1 MILDK
6 IVRYFSEST
15 HALNLRARRS
25 EVLAS
30 NIANA
35 DTPHYKA
42 RDLDFRSALTS
53 AMQKSDLLLTQT
65 HDAHLDPRPAAPG
78 SFGLQYRIPA
88 QSSIDGNTVEVDAE
102 VGRYSDNALRYR
114 AAMTFINEEIS
125 HVRTAIRGE

>member
-1 MILDK
+1 M
-6 IVRYFSEST
+6 
-15 HALNLRARRS
+15 RARRS

-42 RDLDFRSALTS
+42 RDLDSRSELTS
-53 AMQKSDLLLTQT
+53 AMQKSDLLLTRT

-78 SFGLQYRIPA
+78 SFRLQYRIPA

-114 AAMTFINEEIS
+114 AAMTFLNDEIS